1 MESLHKFGGID
12 GIADSLQSDLD
23 HGIEPRAVANGGS
36 IENRKLLFG
45 QNELPTPE
53 SASFFAI
60 MVRDMGHA
68 GSWYQRSWGWCGAG
82 GQQQGQVCSRAGLGL
97 CIAEGGL
104 GQPGVDGVQQGR
116 QACLFNTSVTAS
128 VNTSTPA

>member
-36 IENRKLLFG
+36 VENRKRLFG

-68 GSWYQRSWGWCGAG
+68 GLSYQRCWGCCGAG
-82 GQQQGQVCSRAGLGL
+82 GQQQGQVCSRAGLEL
-97 CIAEGGL
+97 FIAEGGL
-104 GQPGVDGVQQGR
+104 GQPTVDGVPQGHS
-116 QACLFNTSVTAS
+116 ACLFHTSVTVS
-128 VNTSTPA
+128 VNPTTPA